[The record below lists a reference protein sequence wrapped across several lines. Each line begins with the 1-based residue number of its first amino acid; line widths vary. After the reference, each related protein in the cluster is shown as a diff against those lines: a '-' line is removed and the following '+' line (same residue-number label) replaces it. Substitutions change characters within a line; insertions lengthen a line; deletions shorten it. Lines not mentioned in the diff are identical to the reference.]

1 MSGAVRVVLAPDSF
15 KGSLTA
21 AEVAAALARGWR
33 SARPDDDVVEAPLA
47 DGGEGTLDAFE
58 RAVPGAVRHL
68 LTVTGPDGRP
78 ADASWLALPDGT
90 AVVELAC
97 ASGLTLLEA
106 PAPLDAHTRG
116 VGEVV
121 RAVLA
126 TAPRRLV
133 VALGGSA
140 ATDGGAGLLHALGTR
155 VLDDDGEPV
164 PDGGRGLARVV
175 AVDLSALPT
184 LPPGG
189 VDVLCDVTNPLLGR
203 TGAAAVFGPQ
213 KGATPDDVVLLD
225 AALARW
231 ADALGR
237 AVARDVDVPRGTA
250 AAEPDVVLASPEGRA
265 GETGRSALTVVDP
278 ALAGAGAAGGTAFGL
293 LAWGARLVPGS
304 SAVAD
309 VVGLDAMLEGA
320 DLVVTGEGR
329 LDAQSSSGK
338 APAEVARRAARAG
351 VRVALVVGS
360 AEAGAADA
368 LAHDALT
375 YDALTPDV
383 RTLDVGTPH
392 VRTPGAPVAP
402 EVVELTRL
410 AGSPEASLA
419 DPARWLEAA
428 AATLAAR
435 T

>member
-1 MSGAVRVVLAPDSF
+1 MTRVVFAPDSF

-121 RAVLA
+121 RAALG

-140 ATDGGAGLLHALGTR
+140 STDGGAGLLRALGAR

-175 AVDLSALPT
+175 SVDLAALPA

-189 VDVLCDVTNPLLGR
+189 VDVLCDVTNPLLGPA
-203 TGAAAVFGPQ
+203 GAAAVFGPQ

-225 AALARW
+225 AALTRW
-231 ADALGR
+231 VDALGR
-237 AVARDVDVPRGTA
+237 AAARDVDVPRGTA
-250 AAEPDVVLASPEGRA
+250 AAAPGVVRASSEGRA

-293 LAWGARLVPGS
+293 LAWGARLVPGA

-329 LDAQSSSGK
+329 LDAQSAAGK

-368 LAHDALT
+368 LAHDAH
-375 YDALTPDV
+375 DALTPDV
-383 RTLDVGTPH
+383 RTPNVGTPH
-392 VRTPGAPVAP
+392 VRAPGVPVAP

-428 AATLAAR
+428 AAALAAR